1 MKLEIMK
8 SENLFIVLEYHKVE
22 YLVFLFLF
30 STFCFIQNFCE
41 PNTYTFFL
49 CSIVLSVKRNCR
61 FLGFCFRFCTIY
73 QSVDLGEQERS
84 NRIGLKPDKFSSLFY
99 LTSYHIAFL
108 ITQIP
113 PGQQCH
119 VDDSLRNSNL
129 RNSSTIQNSIL

>member
-1 MKLEIMK
+1 MVLDIMK
-8 SENLFIVLEYHKVE
+8 SEYLFRVLEYHKAE

-41 PNTYTFFL
+41 LSTYTFFL
-49 CSIVLSVKRNCR
+49 CSIVLSVKGNCR
-61 FLGFCFRFCTIY
+61 FLGFCVRFCTSY
-73 QSVDLGEQERS
+73 QNVDLGEQERS
-84 NRIGLKPDKFSSLFY
+84 NRIGVRPDKFSSLFY

-119 VDDSLRNSNL
+119 ADNSLRNSSL